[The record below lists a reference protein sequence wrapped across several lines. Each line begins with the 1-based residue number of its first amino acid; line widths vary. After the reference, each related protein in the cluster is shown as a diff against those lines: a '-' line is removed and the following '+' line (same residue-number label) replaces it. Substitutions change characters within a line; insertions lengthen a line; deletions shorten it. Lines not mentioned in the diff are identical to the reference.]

1 MNRNILIAIVLLAL
15 GGSLFARWMF
25 FTPARDL
32 VVHAPPA
39 GGYSRV
45 VSMAP
50 SITETLFALD
60 LADKVAGVTR
70 YCDFPPEAKAKPQVG
85 GLLDPNY
92 EAIVALEPDLAILLT
107 IHDEADAR
115 LKNLGIHTLVV
126 EHRTLEGIL
135 TSFRLIGEACGGIE
149 AAEALVIECERRME
163 RVRSNTAGLERP
175 RVLIS
180 SARELGSGRL
190 GTVYAAGKGQWYDNL
205 IEVAGGTNVFED
217 SFAQFPAVSAEGLLR
232 LDPDVVI
239 EMAPD
244 LADASYT
251 REDILAEWAT
261 LPGMTAVKTGR
272 VYVLGGDYVPVP
284 GPRFVQ
290 TLEDMAKVLHPGVD
304 WSAP

>member
-50 SITETLFALD
+50 SITETLFALG
-60 LADKVAGVTR
+60 LADRVAGVTR
-70 YCDFPPEAKAKPQVG
+70 YCDYPPEAKAKPQVG

-244 LADASYT
+244 LAAAPYT
-251 REDILAEWAT
+251 REDIIAEWAT

>member
-1 MNRNILIAIVLLAL
+1 MNRRLLFTIVLLAF
-15 GGSLFARWMF
+15 GGSLLARWMF

-32 VVHAPPA
+32 IVHAPPT
-39 GGYSRV
+39 GGYSRI

-60 LADKVAGVTR
+60 LADRVAGVTR

-107 IHDEADAR
+107 IHDEAGAR
-115 LKNLGIHTLVV
+115 LKALGISTLVV
-126 EHRTLEGIL
+126 EHRTLDGIL
-135 TSFRLIGEACGGIE
+135 DSFRLIGEASGAPA
-149 AAEALVIECERRME
+149 AAEALVADCERRME
-163 RVRSNTAGLERP
+163 RVRRRTVGLERP

-205 IEVAGGTNVFED
+205 IDAAGGTNVFED
-217 SFAQFPAVSAEGLLR
+217 GSGQFPAISSEGLLR

-261 LPGMTAVKTGR
+261 LPDMTAVKTGR

-284 GPRFVQ
+284 GPRFVR

-304 WSAP
+304 WSGP

>member
-1 MNRNILIAIVLLAL
+1 MNRRLLITIVLLAL
-15 GGSLFARWMF
+15 GGSLLARWMF
-25 FTPARDL
+25 FTPSRDL
-32 VVHAPPA
+32 IVHTPPA
-39 GGYSRV
+39 SGYSRI

-85 GLLDPNY
+85 GFLDPNY
-92 EAIVALEPDLAILLT
+92 EAIVTLEPDLAILLT

-115 LKNLGIHTLVV
+115 LKDLGINTLVV
-126 EHRTLEGIL
+126 EHRTLDGIL
-135 TSFRLIGEACGGIE
+135 ASFRLIGEACGAPD
-149 AAEALVIECERRME
+149 AAEALVAGCDRRME
-163 RVRSNTAGLERP
+163 RVRSNTADLERP

-180 SARELGSGRL
+180 SARELGSGRI

-205 IEVAGGTNVFED
+205 IEAAGGTNVFD
-217 SFAQFPAVSAEGLLR
+217 DGSAQFPAISAEGLLR

-244 LADASYT
+244 LADATYT

-261 LPGMTAVKTGR
+261 LPDMTAVKTGR
-272 VYVLGGDYVPVP
+272 VYILGGDYVPVP

>member
-1 MNRNILIAIVLLAL
+1 MSRKLLVAIVLLAI
-15 GGSLFARWMF
+15 GGSLLVRWILISPSTNTAAQ
-25 FTPARDL
+25 TPPEA
-32 VVHAPPA
+32 
-39 GGYSRV
+39 GYSRII
-45 VSMAP
+45 SMAP
-50 SITETLFALD
+50 SITETLFALN

-70 YCDFPPEAKAKPQVG
+70 YCDYPPEAESKPQVG

-107 IHDEADAR
+107 IHHEAESR
-115 LKNLGIHTLVV
+115 LKNLGISTLVV
-126 EHRTLEGIL
+126 EHRTLDGIL
-135 TSFRLIGEACGGIE
+135 ESFRLIGEACRASD
-149 AAEALVIECERRME
+149 AAEALVTESERRME
-163 RVRSNTAGLERP
+163 RVRSRTADLDRP

-180 SARELGSGRL
+180 SARELGSGRI

-205 IEVAGGTNVFED
+205 IEAAGATNVFED
-217 SFAQFPAVSAEGLLR
+217 GALQFPAISKEGLLR

-244 LADASYT
+244 LAEASFT
-251 REDILAEWAT
+251 REDIIAEWAT
-261 LPGMTAVKTGR
+261 LPDLTAVKTGR

-304 WSAP
+304 WSTP

>member
-1 MNRNILIAIVLLAL
+1 MNRRLLFTIVLLAL
-15 GGSLFARWMF
+15 GGSLLARWMF
-25 FTPARDL
+25 FTPSRDL
-32 VVHAPPA
+32 AVPAPPTS
-39 GGYSRV
+39 GYSRV

-50 SITETLFALD
+50 SITETLYALN

-70 YCDFPPEAKAKPQVG
+70 YCDYPPEAKAKPQVG

-244 LADASYT
+244 LAAAPYT
-251 REDILAEWAT
+251 REDIIAEWAT

>member
-1 MNRNILIAIVLLAL
+1 MNRRLLFTIMLLAL

-32 VVHAPPA
+32 VVYSPPA

-60 LADKVAGVTR
+60 LADRVAGVTR

-85 GLLDPNY
+85 GFLDPNY

-115 LKNLGIHTLVV
+115 LNDLGINTLIV

-135 TSFRLIGEACGGIE
+135 DSFRRIGEVCGAPE
-149 AAEALVIECERRME
+149 AAEALVADCERRME
-163 RVRSNTAGLERP
+163 RVRRRTADLERP

-205 IEVAGGTNVFED
+205 IEAAGGTNVFEA
-217 SFAQFPAVSAEGLLR
+217 SSGQFPAISSEGLLR

-261 LPGMTAVKTGR
+261 LPDMTAVKTGR
-272 VYVLGGDYVPVP
+272 IYVLGGDYVPVP

-290 TLEDMAKVLHPGVD
+290 TLEDIAKVLHPDVD